1 MFRFLLSK
9 KGFTL
14 TEIFTVTI
22 VIAILAAVAVPIFSS
37 SVKKQ
42 HQNECKNNRTII
54 STAFEQ
60 VMYGMVDNGKKQE
73 TLRDGNENV
82 IRYALNFDG
91 AVPQGDHKDT
101 YPAVAIKDD
110 KNIGVEDN
118 KYVGKACF
126 VLCYASKQAN
136 ENKPTVAGVVPFT
149 IGDIRGGYRD
159 IANVPEY
166 TDGCANGNY
175 LKKEALKDKPFYEIL
190 DNQEIPVCP
199 FADFSDTD
207 TTNDYY
213 YHILWDTDT
222 DSIKVLCS
230 CPECNTAD

>member
-1 MFRFLLSK
+1 MFKFLLSK

-22 VIAILAAVAVPIFSS
+22 IIAILAAVAVPIFSS

-73 TLRDGNENV
+73 SLRDANKVV
-82 IRYALNFDG
+82 IRPALDLNNSKI
-91 AVPQGDHKDT
+91 QEDHKVT

-110 KNIGVEDN
+110 KNIGVADN
-118 KYVGKACF
+118 DYFGDACF
-126 VLCYASKQAN
+126 VLCYDKQIPG
-136 ENKPTVAGVVPFT
+136 KKPFT
-149 IGDIRGGYRD
+149 IGDIRGGYRPKTKEQD
-159 IANVPEY
+159 SINGKDY
-166 TDGCANGNY
+166 TEGCADGYY
-175 LKKEALKDKPFYEIL
+175 LKKSSLGDKPFYEIL

-230 CPECNTAD
+230 CPECNEAD